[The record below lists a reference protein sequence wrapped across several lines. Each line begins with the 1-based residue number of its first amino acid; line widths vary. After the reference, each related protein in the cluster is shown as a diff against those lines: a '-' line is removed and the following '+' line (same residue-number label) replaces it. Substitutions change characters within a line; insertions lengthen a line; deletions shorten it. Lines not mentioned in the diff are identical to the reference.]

1 MDIIKKF
8 FKDESGAPATEYG
21 LLVAL
26 IALAIVAGAIVLG
39 SNLNTMF
46 SNIGT
51 YVGQFPNSVGS

>member
-1 MDIIKKF
+1 MEMIKRF

-39 SNLNTMF
+39 GSLNTMF
-46 SNIGT
+46 NNIGSYLGT
-51 YVGQFPNSVGS
+51 IPTPS